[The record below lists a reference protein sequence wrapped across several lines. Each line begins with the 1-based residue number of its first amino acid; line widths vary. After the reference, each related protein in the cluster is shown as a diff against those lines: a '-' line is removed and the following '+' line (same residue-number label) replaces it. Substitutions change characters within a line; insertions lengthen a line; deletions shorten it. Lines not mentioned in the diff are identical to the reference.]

1 MSHDIYYQQKNVSY
15 SYIVVI
21 ILLEIMVEKIKSSL
35 NKSKRVV
42 ENNKSNVQ
50 SDYEY
55 I

>member
-21 ILLEIMVEKIKSSL
+21 ILLEIMVEKIRSL